1 MISKD
6 DLTALAGV
14 ETSSAVSV
22 YLPTHEKGREIAQD
36 PIRLRNALAAVTAR
50 LVEAGHRKPAVDEL
64 LGPAHGLVQD
74 EVFWR
79 YQALGL
85 AVFVAPGFF
94 QHHRLPIVFPEMQE
108 VGPRFHLRPLM
119 PLLADDGRF
128 YALCVRAGDA
138 RLYQGSRFGIV
149 EIEAEGLPRAGVAE
163 VSAETEY
170 ERSRDQPS
178 AGSPASHAFGD
189 TPEEER
195 KVQLIEYLR
204 RIDGAVK
211 RRLGADQAPV
221 VLVAQPEVQGHLR
234 ALSKEVRL
242 LGEGVPKDP
251 SAMNRDALHAAVYE
265 VVRPLFAEARERAV
279 GEFKGLVGTNDRK
292 GGTDLKEV
300 VSGARFGRVE
310 SLFVTEGE
318 AVWGSHDETG
328 DELRLDKESSPENED
343 LVDFAAVRTMLQG
356 GAVHVLP
363 REQMPF
369 DGVLAAIF
377 RY

>member
-6 DLTALAGV
+6 DLAALAGV
-14 ETSSAVSV
+14 EAKPSVSI

-36 PIRLRNALAAVTAR
+36 PIRLKNALANVNAR
-50 LVEAGHRKPAVDEL
+50 LVEAGHRKPEADAFLEPAYELVRDE
-64 LGPAHGLVQD
+64 A
-74 EVFWR
+74 FWR
-79 YQALGL
+79 HQGPGL
-85 AVFVAPGFF
+85 AVFAAPGFF
-94 QHHRLPIVFPEMQE
+94 RYHQLPIEVPDLQE
-108 VGPRFHLRPLM
+108 VGPSFHLKPLM

-138 RLYQGSRFGIV
+138 RLFQGSRFGIV

-195 KVQLIEYLR
+195 KVQLVEYLR

-211 RRLGADQAPV
+211 RRIGADQAPV

-242 LGEGVPKDP
+242 LDDGVAKDP
-251 SAMNRDALHAAVYE
+251 SALNAEALHAAVYE
-265 VVRPLFAEARERAV
+265 VVQPIFAGARERAL

-310 SLFVTEGE
+310 SLFVAEGE
-318 AVWGSHDETG
+318 TVWGSHDEAG
-328 DELRLDKESSPENED
+328 DELRLDEESSPENED
-343 LVDFAAVRTMLQG
+343 LVDFAAVRTLLQG

-363 REQMPF
+363 RERMPF